1 MIPGIALPELGDRI
15 NPALV
20 TWIKG
25 LRTHLRSQIKGQETA
40 INITCS
46 VLERGCLN
54 LAPLDRPL
62 GSFLFA
68 GPTGVGKTELT
79 KCFTRYLFEGENR
92 LIRFD
97 MSEYQNKEQLEV
109 LLGDGNNSS
118 GQMGR
123 LFDLN
128 RDQEGNLRGG
138 TILLDE
144 IEKAHPDILLILLQ
158 VLEDAR
164 LTLRDGTLLN
174 LSNFFVVMTSNIGA
188 SEAMEMRKSSAE
200 TIERVVVSL
209 IKEALRP
216 ELVGRITEHIV
227 FNRLEYGVQVEVAKL
242 LLEREID
249 RLNRQLGY
257 SITYEEDVVELIL
270 TEGFDSRFGAR
281 PLRKCIERMVGDA
294 LVLDI
299 LNGELPSG
307 CLSANGESGSLT
319 LAMRS

>member
-1 MIPGIALPELGDRI
+1 MNSDLTLSAHDDPVSPEMVHR
-15 NPALV
+15 
-20 TWIKG
+20 IKG
-25 LRTHLRSQIKGQETA
+25 LRAHLLANIKGQDTA
-40 INITCS
+40 INKAGS
-46 VLERGCLN
+46 VLERGTLN
-54 LAPLDRPL
+54 LTPPDRPL

-97 MSEYQNKEQLEV
+97 MSEYQIKEQLEV
-109 LLGDGNNSS
+109 LLGDGNYSS

-128 RDQEGNLRGG
+128 RDQEGTLRGG

-158 VLEDAR
+158 ILEDAR

-174 LSNFFVVMTSNIGA
+174 LSNFFIVMTSNIGA

-200 TIERVVVSL
+200 TIERVVFSL

-227 FNRLEYGVQVEVAKL
+227 FNR
-242 LLEREID
+242 
-249 RLNRQLGY
+249 
-257 SITYEEDVVELIL
+257 
-270 TEGFDSRFGAR
+270 
-281 PLRKCIERMVGDA
+281 
-294 LVLDI
+294 
-299 LNGELPSG
+299 
-307 CLSANGESGSLT
+307 
-319 LAMRS
+319 